1 MAEKQ
6 DVPLAPAQKSNRFAG
21 IFPPNMPLSG
31 VSKGIE
37 FLAEGV
43 GLETTPEGIGFSGSV
58 PFYQSAKKGLASI
71 AADPMGALKGA
82 GQAVSGMIEEQM
94 QASSVRPGQMVR
106 DKDGTLR
113 QATSDELASTL
124 DPTLGGTLAAPL
136 ITRGAVGG
144 LEGLMPRPGVLASGG
159 DDLFGPGNV
168 EGVARSTVR
177 GPGSIDVPPDKPFY
191 NAGEA
196 YASEIVEP
204 IALTTLK
211 KRVNKEGELSDTDR
225 KFLFDAM
232 DKAVDEK
239 GMITP
244 DALRKVVNEQSQISD
259 VRISAQRPV
268 YINQITRGL
277 DLDSGDEKIS
287 TEDYKQG
294 MGRENHFEVDNPTG
308 QAEVG
313 VIRISLP
320 KSRFKEKSGPLS
332 AEEVDKIE
340 KEGLEAQLKAG
351 KRTAEILGED
361 NVKITYSGILQD
373 IEDGYKTLSMDEK
386 DTLLFRQDMIEDGA
400 SMKEVDAAYPNN
412 SPAVTKMENLF
423 KESRKLQ
430 NKVNRTQKTLETA
443 DSTYQGPKRHYSL
456 SDDLHKVGESPL
468 AFARYVERRDVFHPD
483 NINPYIGVNSGQR
496 GRYHQLLDIQSD
508 YINDANKGV
517 NVGDDIFP
525 DATSNTKTIRT
536 ATVRAAMKDALDNGQ
551 QGVILPSELTSNRPD
566 LYKMED
572 MGEMATEIARE
583 FGDDFKAVQL
593 DVPAYQRAG
602 AEDLSDA
609 GISTDADIKD
619 GKKYKHWAI
628 VRKLD
633 SDAEAPKTLRFA
645 TGGLVSL
652 PPRPASRGI
661 EDVIRKYRRDGLMD

>member
-6 DVPLAPAQKSNRFAG
+6 GAPLAPAQKSNRFAG

-43 GLETTPEGIGFSGSV
+43 GLETTPEGLGFSGNV

-82 GQAVSGMIEEQM
+82 GQAVSGIIEEQM
-94 QASSVRPGQMVR
+94 LASSVRPNEMVR

-113 QATSDELASTL
+113 QVTSDELASTL

-177 GPGSIDVPPDKPFY
+177 GPGSVDVPTDRPFY

-211 KRVNKEGELSDTDR
+211 KRVNKEKSLSDTDR

-232 DKAVDEK
+232 DKAVDDK

-244 DALRKVVNEQSQISD
+244 ESIRKVVNEQSQISD

-268 YINQITRGL
+268 YIEEINTRGL
-277 DLDSGDEKIS
+277 GLGGDEKIS
-287 TEDYKQG
+287 AENYKQG
-294 MGRENHFEVDNPTG
+294 MGRDNSFDVDNPTG

-313 VIRISLP
+313 VIRISVP
-320 KSRFKEKSGPLS
+320 KSRFKQNSGPLS
-332 AEEVDKIE
+332 EEEVRKVE
-340 KEGLEAQLKAG
+340 KEGLEAQIK
-351 KRTAEILGED
+351 LGERKATEIDED
-361 NVKITYSGILQD
+361 NIEITYTGMLKD
-373 IEDGYKTLSMDEK
+373 VEDSIQALPLD
-386 DTLLFRQDMIEDGA
+386 DRILFRDRLTMWMDGA
-400 SMKEVDAAYPNN
+400 SQKDIDKAFPTDSAAIKSVEKKYY
-412 SPAVTKMENLF
+412 
-423 KESRKLQ
+423 ESRDLE
-430 NKVNRTQKTLETA
+430 NKVKNAQKKISTSY
-443 DSTYQGPKRHYSL
+443 STYEGPKGHFDL
-456 SDDLHKVGESPL
+456 SDDVHKVGESPL

-483 NINPYIGVNSGQR
+483 NIDPYIGVNSGQR

-508 YINDANKGV
+508 YINDAAKGV
-517 NVGDDIFP
+517 NVGKDIFP

-536 ATVRAAMKDALDNGQ
+536 ATVRAAMKDALENGQ
-551 QGVILPSELTSNRPD
+551 QGIILPSEFTANRPE
-566 LYKMED
+566 LYRMED
-572 MGEMATEIARE
+572 MGEMATQIAKE
-583 FGDDFKAVQL
+583 FGDGFKAVEI
-593 DVPAYQRAG
+593 DVPAYKRAG
-602 AEDLSDA
+602 DSDLEDAE
-609 GISTDADIKD
+609 ISTDADIED
-619 GKKYKHWAI
+619 GQMYKHWAI